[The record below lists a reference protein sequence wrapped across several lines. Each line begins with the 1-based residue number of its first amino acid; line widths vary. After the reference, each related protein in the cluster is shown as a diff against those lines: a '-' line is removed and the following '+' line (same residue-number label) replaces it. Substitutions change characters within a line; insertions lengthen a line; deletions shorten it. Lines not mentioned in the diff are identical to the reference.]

1 MHKLTSWRIIQIPRI
16 RSHQQTTYIYLKDEE
31 NMHYNEFSLHKP
43 VFHNCGMKR
52 GLFDL
57 GKYFLKMVVWKT
69 VILCGYFY

>member
-1 MHKLTSWRIIQIPRI
+1 
-16 RSHQQTTYIYLKDEE
+16 
-31 NMHYNEFSLHKP
+31 LHKP